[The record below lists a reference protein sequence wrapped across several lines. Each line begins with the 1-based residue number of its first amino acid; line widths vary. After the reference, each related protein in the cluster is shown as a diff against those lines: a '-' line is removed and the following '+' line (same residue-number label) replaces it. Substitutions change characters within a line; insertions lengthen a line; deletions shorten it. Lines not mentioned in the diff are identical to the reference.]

1 MPNDRYLVAC
11 ISALMMA
18 ISVKHELDLRL
29 VSLGFVVALFSA
41 GIGIGGGALLV
52 PILISVFKFDFK
64 KAASTSLA
72 TIIPISFIGSISHF
86 VLLPNIPDLRYYF
99 MFIPMCILGAI
110 LGGKALHKWKVR
122 WLKFGFSL
130 FLLLISLKMLGVFDL
145 VSLVY
150 GNLHDI
156 LFTIESLIIMLF
168 GVIIGFI
175 AMLLGIG
182 CGLLIVPFYVIIID
196 LDIHEAIKLSLT
208 TIFFLTFSSTM
219 IHSRLKTLDIIPLK
233 SLLIPALLGAV
244 AGAIISSH
252 LSAPILKQTF
262 GIFLFVIACKYVA
275 EELFIYLNSIKMR
288 Y

>member
-1 MPNDRYLVAC
+1 M
-11 ISALMMA
+11 SKF
-18 ISVKHELDLRL
+18 VKHELDLGL
-29 VSLGFVVALFSA
+29 VLLGFVVALFSA
-41 GIGIGGGALLV
+41 GIGIGGGVLLV

-86 VLLPNIPDLRYYF
+86 VLFLNIPDLRYYF

-122 WLKFGFSL
+122 WLKFVFSL
-130 FLLLISLKMLGVFDL
+130 FLLLVSLKMLGVFDL

-150 GNLHDI
+150 GNLYDI
-156 LFTIESLIIMLF
+156 LFTIESFIIMLF
-168 GVIIGFI
+168 GIIIGFI

-208 TIFFLTFSSTM
+208 TMFFLTFSSTM

-233 SLLIPALLGAV
+233 NLIIPALLGAV
-244 AGAIISSH
+244 TGAIISSH
-252 LSAPILKQTF
+252 LSAPILKQIF
-262 GIFLFVIACKYVA
+262 GMFLFVIACKYVA
-275 EELFIYLNSIKMR
+275 EELFIYYSNIRCGTNYRKRLRNVEIRK
-288 Y
+288 

>member
-1 MPNDRYLVAC
+1 MSNFVNHK
-11 ISALMMA
+11 M
-18 ISVKHELDLRL
+18 DLGL

-64 KAASTSLA
+64 KAASISLA

-110 LGGKALHKWKVR
+110 LGGRTFRKWKVR
-122 WLKFGFSL
+122 WLKFVFSL
-130 FLLLISLKMLGVFDL
+130 FLFLVSLKMLNIFDL
-145 VSLVY
+145 VSLIY
-150 GNLHDI
+150 GNLHNT
-156 LFTIESLIIMLF
+156 LFAIESLIIMLF

-182 CGLLIVPFYVIIID
+182 CGLLIVPFYVIIIN

-208 TIFFLTFSSTM
+208 TMFFLTFSSTI
-219 IHSRLKTLDIIPLK
+219 IHSKLKTLDIMSLK

-252 LSAPILKQTF
+252 LPAPILKQTF
-262 GIFLFVIACKYVA
+262 GIFLFFIACKYIA
-275 EELFIYLNSIKMR
+275 EELFIYYRSIRCSTNYQEGPYNKT
-288 Y
+288 

>member
-1 MPNDRYLVAC
+1 M
-11 ISALMMA
+11 SKF
-18 ISVKHELDLRL
+18 VKHELNLGL

-110 LGGKALHKWKVR
+110 LGGRALCKWKVR
-122 WLKFGFSL
+122 WLKFVFSL
-130 FLLLISLKMLGVFDL
+130 FLFLVSLKMLNIFDL

-150 GNLHDI
+150 GNLHNT
-156 LFTIESLIIMLF
+156 LFAIESLIIMLF

-182 CGLLIVPFYVIIID
+182 CGLLIVPFYVIIIN

-208 TIFFLTFSSTM
+208 TMFFLTFSSTI
-219 IHSRLKTLDIIPLK
+219 IHNKLKTLDIMSLK

-252 LSAPILKQTF
+252 LPAPILKQTF
-262 GIFLFVIACKYVA
+262 GIFLFFIACKYVA
-275 EELFIYLNSIKMR
+275 EELFIYYNSIRCGINYRKR
-288 Y
+288 SRNVEIGK

>member
-1 MPNDRYLVAC
+1 MSNFVNHK
-11 ISALMMA
+11 M
-18 ISVKHELDLRL
+18 DLGL

-64 KAASTSLA
+64 KAASISLA

-110 LGGKALHKWKVR
+110 LGGRVFRKWKVR
-122 WLKFGFSL
+122 WLKFAFSL
-130 FLLLISLKMLGVFDL
+130 FLLLVSLKMLNIFDL

-150 GNLHDI
+150 GNLHNI
-156 LFTIESLIIMLF
+156 LFAIESLIIMLF

-182 CGLLIVPFYVIIID
+182 CGLLIVPFYVIIIN

-208 TIFFLTFSSTM
+208 TMFFLTFSSTI
-219 IHSRLKTLDIIPLK
+219 IHNKLKPLDIMSLK

-252 LSAPILKQTF
+252 LPAPILKQTF
-262 GIFLFVIACKYVA
+262 GIFLFFIACKYIA
-275 EELFIYLNSIKMR
+275 EELFIYYRSIRCSTNYQEGPYNKT
-288 Y
+288 

>member
-1 MPNDRYLVAC
+1 M
-11 ISALMMA
+11 SKF
-18 ISVKHELDLRL
+18 VKHELNLRL

-110 LGGKALHKWKVR
+110 LGGRALCKWKVG
-122 WLKFGFSL
+122 WLKFVFSL
-130 FLLLISLKMLGVFDL
+130 FLFLVSLKMLNIFDL

-150 GNLHDI
+150 GNLHNT
-156 LFTIESLIIMLF
+156 LFAIESLIIMLF

-208 TIFFLTFSSTM
+208 TMFFLTFSSTI
-219 IHSRLKTLDIIPLK
+219 IHSKLKTLDIMSLK

-252 LSAPILKQTF
+252 LPAPILKQTF
-262 GIFLFVIACKYVA
+262 GIFLFFIACKYIA
-275 EELFIYLNSIKMR
+275 EELFIYYSSIRCSTNYQDGPYNKT
-288 Y
+288 